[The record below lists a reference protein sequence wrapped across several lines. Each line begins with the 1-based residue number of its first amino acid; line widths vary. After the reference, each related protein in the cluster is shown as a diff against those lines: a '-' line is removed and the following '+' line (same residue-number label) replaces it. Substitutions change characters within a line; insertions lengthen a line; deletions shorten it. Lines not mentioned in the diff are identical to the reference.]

1 MTKKNKKVKKEE
13 DITIRLLNDSRIT
26 SKHIELFNLA
36 KNNYS
41 NGNIDDPIFILDNLD
56 NSLKKYNNYMNII
69 LNKIKTENIDR
80 DDSLQ
85 LINNSYTI
93 YIRHILDISK

>member
-36 KNNYS
+36 KYNYS